1 MSKVNKLLI
10 KAGLCYLIDKDKES
24 FLDRMSMYLQDKAE
38 FMNFLFD
45 GPLPIND
52 NIKKKIEEFIK
63 ATIPCN
69 DYFKKIVKIEL
80 GFDYDYKQQY
90 VVTYNV
96 TRFYNQD
103 NNPWRGLAISDNTH
117 QIPIITE
124 ITENVTPEQ
133 LKNLNNNGKNS
144 NFST

>member
-52 NIKKKIEEFIK
+52 NIKKKIEEYIK
-63 ATIPCN
+63 KTLPSP
-69 DYFKKIVKIEL
+69 DYFDSIVSIEID
-80 GFDYDYKQQY
+80 FDYSFEQLYK
-90 VVTYNV
+90 VTYKA
-96 TRFYNQD
+96 TRFYD
-103 NNPWRGLAISDNTH
+103 KDKNPWKGKPVSDDTYS
-117 QIPIITE
+117 IPIVTE
-124 ITENVTPEQ
+124 LTMNVDPIHACR
-133 LKNLNNNGKNS
+133 S
-144 NFST
+144 Y

>member
-52 NIKKKIEEFIK
+52 DIKKGIEDYIK
-63 ATIPCN
+63 TTLSSP
-69 DYFKKIVKIEL
+69 DYFDSIVNIEIDFGYNFEQL
-80 GFDYDYKQQY
+80 YK
-90 VVTYNV
+90 VTYKS
-96 TRFYNQD
+96 TRFYD
-103 NNPWRGLAISDNTH
+103 KDKNPWKGKPVSDDTYS
-117 QIPIITE
+117 IPIVTE
-124 ITENVTPEQ
+124 LTMNVDPIHACR
-133 LKNLNNNGKNS
+133 S
-144 NFST
+144 Y

>member
-38 FMNFLFD
+38 LMNLLFD

-52 NIKKKIEEFIK
+52 DIKKGIEDYIK
-63 ATIPCN
+63 TTLPCPN
-69 DYFKKIVKIEL
+69 YFDSIVNVEIDFGYNFEQL
-80 GFDYDYKQQY
+80 YK
-90 VVTYNV
+90 VTYKS

-103 NNPWRGLAISDNTH
+103 KQPWGGLSTADDNHKISV
-117 QIPIITE
+117 ITE
-124 ITENVTPEQ
+124 CTKNVTP
-133 LKNLNNNGKNS
+133 NNINVI
-144 NFST
+144 

>member
-52 NIKKKIEEFIK
+52 NIKKKIEEYIK
-63 ATIPCN
+63 KTLPSP
-69 DYFKKIVKIEL
+69 DYFDSIISIEID
-80 GFDYDYKQQY
+80 FDYSFEQMYK
-90 VVTYNV
+90 VTYKA
-96 TRFYNQD
+96 TRFYSQD
-103 NNPWRGLAISDNTH
+103 EQPWKGISVPDDTH
-117 QIPIITE
+117 PISIITE
-124 ITENVTPEQ
+124 LTVNITP
-133 LKNLNNNGKNS
+133 NNNLI
-144 NFST
+144 